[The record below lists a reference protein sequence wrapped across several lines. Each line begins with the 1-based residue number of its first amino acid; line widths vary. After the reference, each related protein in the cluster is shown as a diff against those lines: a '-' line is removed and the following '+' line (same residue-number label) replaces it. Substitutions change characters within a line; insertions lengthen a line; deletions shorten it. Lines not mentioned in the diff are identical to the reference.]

1 MGRILL
7 KVDVIKFLFTSSS
20 SANNSVISDEI
31 DVMLKKEVVPEQS
44 DSQESR
50 DSKSEAESNV
60 PDVTLPDTKRYDRR
74 GKPKFEGTTSD
85 SSLTDIE
92 NSPSRKSETTSD
104 KDDKGKSPLD
114 ASATEAKSNS
124 DIFSDS
130 IIDQSV

>member
-1 MGRILL
+1 
-7 KVDVIKFLFTSSS
+7 
-20 SANNSVISDEI
+20 
-31 DVMLKKEVVPEQS
+31 MLKKEVVPEQS
-44 DSQESR
+44 DSQESQ
-50 DSKSEAESNV
+50 DLKSEAESNA

-130 IIDQSV
+130 IIDQSVQSSLSIITNSDRMQEEANLKFKNFYSVNS